1 MAFSMTS
8 AEYVDYLVL
17 AGREIEQNGDYVTAL
32 DAKTGDG
39 DHWVNLNMGFQKL
52 ISMEGELR
60 ALPLAEMLKK
70 VGMTLMSAIGGSS
83 GVLYGSSYIAAAKAL
98 KGRDT
103 LDIQGVRLLLETQL
117 QAIMDRGKAQPG
129 WKTMIDSL
137 YESVQALSA
146 ALDAGAGD
154 RAAVEALKQGANQGM
169 EHTREMEA
177 VKGRA
182 SYQSKKGVGELDPG
196 AVTMCMQLQCLGDYI
211 LSHKL

>member
-1 MAFSMTS
+1 MGIKMT
-8 AEYVDYLVL
+8 AADYVDYLVR
-17 AGREIEQNGDYVTAL
+17 AGGQIELSGDYVTAL

-52 ISMEGELR
+52 LSLQDELR
-60 ALPLAEMLKK
+60 VLSLADLFKK

-83 GVLYGSSYIAAAKAL
+83 GVLYGGSYLAAAKAF
-98 KGRDT
+98 REEET
-103 LDIQGVRLLLETQL
+103 LDLRGILRLLETQL

-137 YESVQALSA
+137 YEGIQAMGA
-146 ALDAGAGD
+146 ALEEGAD
-154 RAAVEALKQGANQGM
+154 ERAVLEALKQGSRRGM

-182 SYQSKKGVGELDPG
+182 SYQTNKGVGELDPG
-196 AVTMCMQLQCLGDYI
+196 AVTMDIQLQCLGDC
-211 LSHKL
+211 LLEKL

>member
-1 MAFSMTS
+1 MGFRISTADYV
-8 AEYVDYLVL
+8 EYLHL
-17 AGREIEQNGDYVTAL
+17 AGLELEKNRDYVTAL

-52 ISMEGELR
+52 FSIEEELKN
-60 ALPLAEMLKK
+60 LPLSDMLKK

-98 KGRDT
+98 KGVEA
-103 LDIQGVRLLLETQL
+103 LDCASLLTLLETQL

-137 YESVQALSA
+137 YEGAVAYRKALE
-146 ALDAGAGD
+146 AGSD
-154 RAAVEALKQGANQGM
+154 EKTILEALKQGATQGM
-169 EHTREMEA
+169 EHTREMAA

-182 SYQSKKGVGELDPG
+182 SYQTNQGVGELDPG
-196 AVTMCMQLQCLGDYI
+196 AVTMCIQLTCLSNYI
-211 LSHKL
+211 LERKL